1 MLSNPNRPGD
11 GSEQALRVAL
21 CAVGRLMYH
30 NGLIDAA
37 SGNLSARLADG
48 SILTTPTGFAKGF
61 LEPEDLIVVDQ
72 SGQRLTVPSGTEHL
86 QPTSELLMH
95 LECYRQRPDIGGV
108 VHAHPPTAIALT
120 VAGYDWNRAIIP
132 EAFVTLGLIPVTA
145 YANPASAENQAA
157 IRDLIGQH
165 DVILLS
171 HHGSLTVADTVW
183 NAYLRLET
191 LEHTARI
198 LYMAEQLGGAR
209 DLAPD
214 AVRKLIEHRRRL
226 GFARPGDDVRFD
238 RLLKRDEHPPP
249 KPDSP

>member
-1 MLSNPNRPGD
+1 MLSTPNRPGD
-11 GSEQALRVAL
+11 GSEAALRAAL
-21 CAVGRLMYH
+21 CAVGRLMYRS
-30 NGLIDAA
+30 GLIDAA
-37 SGNLSARLADG
+37 SGNLSARLPDG
-48 SILTTPTGFAKGF
+48 SILTTPSGYAKGF
-61 LEPEDLIVVDQ
+61 LEPDDLIVVDR
-72 SGQRLTVPSGTEHL
+72 SGQRLRVQPGTEHL

-108 VHAHPPTAIALT
+108 VHAHPPTAVALT

-157 IRDLIGQH
+157 IRDLIAQH
-165 DVILLS
+165 DAILLS

-198 LYMAEQLGGAR
+198 LYMAEQIGGAR
-209 DLAPD
+209 DLTPD
-214 AVRKLIEHRRRL
+214 AVRKLIEHRQRL
-226 GFARPGDDVRFD
+226 GFARPGDEARFAP
-238 RLLKRDEHPPP
+238 LLKRGEHPPSA
-249 KPDSP
+249 PDL